1 MKMDGLNRREWL
13 SAAVVGVAA
22 APLVHGQGE
31 ADRKLLPRNDA
42 DKDPALKAFL
52 ANMNAIVQKKDAAKL
67 LALMGPVFKVE
78 LFVGKGPGVFKSH
91 WHPEDPKSEVWVVL
105 ERVLALG
112 GTFYEK
118 DMYAAPYVYTKFP
131 MDVNLLEYVAVVKDA
146 APLRAEA
153 KADAAVVE
161 TLSYDIVQVEPAL
174 TAPVRLDKQE
184 WVQVATAGGKKGY
197 VASAD
202 VYSPAGYRVLF
213 EKQAGRWHWLS
224 LVCPD

>member
-1 MKMDGLNRREWL
+1 MRRDGLNRREWA
-13 SAAVVGVAA
+13 SALLTGAA
-22 APLVHGQGE
+22 SSRIARGQDPP
-31 ADRKLLPRNDA
+31 DRKLLPRNDA
-42 DKDPALKAFL
+42 EKDPSLKAFL

-91 WHPEDPKSEVWVVL
+91 WRPEDPNSEVWAVL

-118 DMYAAPYVYTKFP
+118 DLYAAPYVYTKFP

-153 KADAAVVE
+153 KPDAAVVE

-184 WVQVATAGGKKGY
+184 WVQVTTAGGKKGY

-213 EKQAGRWHWLS
+213 EKQAGRWRWLS